1 MIEALWAVYFVAPN
15 QGDSG
20 AGVVVL
26 ENGTIRGGDSSYYY
40 VGDFRVK
47 EETLLIANVSV
58 NHYDGALNNIFGPV
72 KKINVVLTGNISYE
86 EFTLTGN
93 SVETRQPVIVKFK
106 RIAEISA

>member
-1 MIEALWAVYFVAPN
+1 MIEALWAVYFIAPN
-15 QGDSG
+15 QGDDG

-47 EETLLIANVSV
+47 DETLTANVSV
-58 NHYDGALNNIFGPV
+58 NHYAGSLNNIFGPF

-93 SVETRQPVIVKFK
+93 AVETSQPVIVKFK

>member
-15 QGDSG
+15 QADSG

-26 ENGTIRGGDSSYYY
+26 ENGTVRGGDSGYYY

-47 EETLLIANVSV
+47 DETLTANVSV
-58 NHYDGALNNIFGPV
+58 NHYAGALNNIFGPV

-93 SVETRQPVIVKFK
+93 SVETRQPVFVKFK

>member
-15 QGDSG
+15 IGDYG

-26 ENGTIRGGDSSYYY
+26 ENGTVRGGDSSYYY

-47 EETLLIANVSV
+47 DETLTANVSI
-58 NHYDGALNNIFGPV
+58 NHYAGPLNNIFGPV
-72 KKINVVLTGNISYE
+72 KQINVALSGNVSYE
-86 EFTLTGN
+86 EFTLTG
-93 SVETRQPVIVKFK
+93 SSIETSQPVFVKFK

>member
-15 QGDSG
+15 QGDYG

-26 ENGTIRGGDSSYYY
+26 ENGTIRGGDSGYYY

-47 EETLLIANVSV
+47 DETLTANVSV
-58 NHYDGALNNIFGPV
+58 NHYAGSLNNIFGPV

-86 EFTLTGN
+86 EFTLMGN
-93 SVETRQPVIVKFK
+93 SVETRQPVLVKFK
-106 RIAEISA
+106 RLAEISA